1 MSGIL
6 RYCLLTACP
15 HPGRTADLI
24 TTEVGRG
31 TESTCAVNDVKP
43 YAEDS
48 VALNVDNIPKR
59 RITTDLGIPHLI
71 E

>member
-15 HPGRTADLI
+15 HPGRIADFI
-24 TTEVGRG
+24 TTEEGCG
-31 TESTCAVNDVKP
+31 TESSCAVNEVKP
-43 YAEDS
+43 NAEDS
-48 VALNVDNIPKR
+48 VGVSVVNIPKR
-59 RITTDLGIPHLI
+59 RMTTDLGIPHLI